1 LVLAFATGC
10 ENAEQ
15 RNLSDQAMKMEQT
28 PIGDSSFLTV
38 EAYRKVVRL
47 DATSRLGQAAQQR
60 IDRIQNIMRVLYY
73 DPYTP
78 RRLRQGPGGDAGGD
92 ARRLCRDG
100 GTWLLLVANWDSERL
115 IATMAT
121 IFSPLGHVSRP
132 LEAGSLG

>member
-1 LVLAFATGC
+1 VRERRTAQSIRPGNEDGT
-10 ENAEQ
+10 
-15 RNLSDQAMKMEQT
+15 D

-73 DPYTP
+73 DPYTL
-78 RRLRQGPGGDAGGD
+78 RRLRQGPGRDAGGD

-100 GTWLLLVANWDSERL
+100 GTWLLLVANWIQNDWILSQQWRRSFRRWDTL
-115 IATMAT
+115 RARWKLA
-121 IFSPLGHVSRP
+121 V
-132 LEAGSLG
+132 